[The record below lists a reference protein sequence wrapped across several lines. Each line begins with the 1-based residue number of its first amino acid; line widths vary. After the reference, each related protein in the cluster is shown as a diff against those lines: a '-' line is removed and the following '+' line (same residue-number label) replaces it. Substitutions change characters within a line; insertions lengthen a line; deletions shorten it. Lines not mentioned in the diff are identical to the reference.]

1 MSNVLIKLSKASAD
15 AAPVIKGERVP
26 GMHFNPL
33 QHDQV
38 QAVAMEAFKKNKLY
52 PVCEYENELK
62 DNYIFIKCNMKIY
75 DTEDPKQ
82 FIEINGCSAMG
93 KTDKFGSG
101 NAMSYAKKYAF
112 LNALNL
118 RTALDNDDG
127 QDAAPFPKAKPI
139 AKPKINVEPLVIETS
154 DPVPKLHIF
163 TNNKPNPK
171 TNSKSIK
178 QLADDWIGQMTSVAK
193 HSKSQLYFE
202 KNLTPI
208 REEYK
213 SDLMLIASDVIEQM
227 RVDTIYNK
235 LKSQIQNRSTNG
247 R

>member
-1 MSNVLIKLSKASAD
+1 MSNVLSKLSKASAD

-33 QHDQV
+33 QHDEV
-38 QAVAMEAFKKNKLY
+38 QAVAMKALKANKLY
-52 PVCEYENELK
+52 PVCEYENEVK

-75 DTEDPKQ
+75 DAEDPKQ
-82 FIEINGCSAMG
+82 FIEIIGCSALG
-93 KTDKFGSG
+93 KLDKFGTG
-101 NAMSYAKKYAF
+101 NAMSYARKYAF

-139 AKPKINVEPLVIETS
+139 AKPK
-154 DPVPKLHIF
+154 
-163 TNNKPNPK
+163 
-171 TNSKSIK
+171 TNSKSTK
-178 QLADDWIGQMTSVAK
+178 QLADDWIGQMTSVAQ

-213 SDLMLIASDVIEQM
+213 SDLMLIASDVIEQL
-227 RVDTIYNK
+227 RVDTAYNK

>member
-1 MSNVLIKLSKASAD
+1 MSNVLSKLSKASAD

-33 QHDQV
+33 QHDEV
-38 QAVAMEAFKKNKLY
+38 QAVAMKALKANKLY

-75 DTEDPKQ
+75 DAEDPKQ
-82 FIEINGCSAMG
+82 FIEIVGCSALG
-93 KTDKFGSG
+93 KLDKFGTG
-101 NAMSYAKKYAF
+101 NAMSYARKYAF

-139 AKPKINVEPLVIETS
+139 TK
-154 DPVPKLHIF
+154 
-163 TNNKPNPK
+163 PK
-171 TNSKSIK
+171 TNLKSTK
-178 QLADDWIGQMTSVAK
+178 QLADAWIGQMTSVAQ

-213 SDLMLIASDVIEQM
+213 SDLMLIASDVIEQL
-227 RVDTIYNK
+227 RVDTAYNK

>member
-1 MSNVLIKLSKASAD
+1 MSNVLSKLSKASAD

-33 QHDQV
+33 QHDEV
-38 QAVAMEAFKKNKLY
+38 QAVAMKALKANKLY

-75 DTEDPKQ
+75 DAEDPKQ
-82 FIEINGCSAMG
+82 FIEIVGCSALG
-93 KTDKFGSG
+93 KLDKFGTG
-101 NAMSYAKKYAF
+101 NAISYARKYAF

-139 AKPKINVEPLVIETS
+139 AKPK
-154 DPVPKLHIF
+154 
-163 TNNKPNPK
+163 
-171 TNSKSIK
+171 TNSKNTK
-178 QLADDWIGQMTSVAK
+178 QLADDWIGQMTSVAQ

-213 SDLMLIASDVIEQM
+213 SDLMLIASDVIEQL
-227 RVDTIYNK
+227 RVDTAYNK

>member
-1 MSNVLIKLSKASAD
+1 MSNVLSKLSKASAD

-33 QHDQV
+33 QHDEV
-38 QAVAMEAFKKNKLY
+38 QAVAMKALKANKLY
-52 PVCEYENELK
+52 PVCEYENEVK

-75 DTEDPKQ
+75 DAEDPKQ
-82 FIEINGCSAMG
+82 FIEIIGCSALG
-93 KTDKFGSG
+93 KLDKFGTG
-101 NAMSYAKKYAF
+101 NAMSYARKYAF

-139 AKPKINVEPLVIETS
+139 AKPK
-154 DPVPKLHIF
+154 
-163 TNNKPNPK
+163 
-171 TNSKSIK
+171 TNSKSTK
-178 QLADDWIGQMTSVAK
+178 QLADDWIGQMTSVAQ

-208 REEYK
+208 RENYK
-213 SDLMLIASDVIEQM
+213 SDLISIAADPFEQL
-227 RVDTIYNK
+227 RVETAYNK
-235 LKSQIQNRSTNG
+235 LKTKIQNRSTNG

>member
-1 MSNVLIKLSKASAD
+1 MSNVLSKLSKASAD

-33 QHDQV
+33 QHDEV
-38 QAVAMEAFKKNKLY
+38 QAVAMKALKANKLY

-75 DTEDPKQ
+75 DAEDPKQ
-82 FIEINGCSAMG
+82 FIEILGCSALG
-93 KTDKFGSG
+93 KLDKFGTG
-101 NAMSYAKKYAF
+101 NAMSYARKYAF

-139 AKPKINVEPLVIETS
+139 AKPK
-154 DPVPKLHIF
+154 
-163 TNNKPNPK
+163 
-171 TNSKSIK
+171 TNSKSTK
-178 QLADDWIGQMTSVAK
+178 QLADDWIGQMTSVAQ

-213 SDLMLIASDVIEQM
+213 SDLMLIASDVIEQL
-227 RVDTIYNK
+227 RVDTAYNK

>member
-1 MSNVLIKLSKASAD
+1 MSNVLSKLSKASAD

-33 QHDQV
+33 QHDEV
-38 QAVAMEAFKKNKLY
+38 QAVAMKALKANKLY

-75 DTEDPKQ
+75 DAEDPKQ
-82 FIEINGCSAMG
+82 FIEIVGCSALG
-93 KTDKFGSG
+93 KLDKFGSG
-101 NAMSYAKKYAF
+101 NAMSYARKYAF

-139 AKPKINVEPLVIETS
+139 AKPK
-154 DPVPKLHIF
+154 
-163 TNNKPNPK
+163 
-171 TNSKSIK
+171 TNSKSTK
-178 QLADDWIGQMTSVAK
+178 QLADAWIEQMTSVAQ

-213 SDLMLIASDVIEQM
+213 SDLMLIASDVIEQL
-227 RVDTIYNK
+227 RVDTAYNK

>member
-1 MSNVLIKLSKASAD
+1 MSNVLSKLSKASAD

-33 QHDQV
+33 QHDEV
-38 QAVAMEAFKKNKLY
+38 QAVAMKALKANKLY

-75 DTEDPKQ
+75 DAEDPKQ
-82 FIEINGCSAMG
+82 FIEIIGCSALG
-93 KTDKFGSG
+93 KLDKFGTG
-101 NAMSYAKKYAF
+101 NAMSYARKYAF

-139 AKPKINVEPLVIETS
+139 AKPK
-154 DPVPKLHIF
+154 
-163 TNNKPNPK
+163 TN
-171 TNSKSIK
+171 TKSTK
-178 QLADDWIGQMTSVAK
+178 DLADAWIEQMTSVAQ

-208 REEYK
+208 RENYK
-213 SDLMLIASDVIEQM
+213 SDLISIAADPFEQL
-227 RVDTIYNK
+227 RVETAYNK

>member
-38 QAVAMEAFKKNKLY
+38 QAVAMVAFKKNKLY

-154 DPVPKLHIF
+154 EPVPKLHIF
-163 TNNKPNPK
+163 TNNKAK
-171 TNSKSIK
+171 TNSKSTRK
-178 QLADDWIGQMTSVAK
+178 LADDWIGQMTSVAK

>member
-1 MSNVLIKLSKASAD
+1 MSNVLSKLSKASAD

-52 PVCEYENELK
+52 PVCEYEYELK

-75 DTEDPKQ
+75 DAEDPKQ

-93 KTDKFGSG
+93 KIDKFGSG

-139 AKPKINVEPLVIETS
+139 AKPK
-154 DPVPKLHIF
+154 
-163 TNNKPNPK
+163 TNA
-171 TNSKSIK
+171 KSTK
-178 QLADDWIGQMTSVAK
+178 DLADTWIGQMTSVAQ

-213 SDLMLIASDVIEQM
+213 SDLISIAADPFEQL
-227 RVDTIYNK
+227 RVDTAYNK

>member
-1 MSNVLIKLSKASAD
+1 MSYVLSKLSKASAD

-33 QHDQV
+33 QHDEV
-38 QAVAMEAFKKNKLY
+38 QAVAMKALKANKLY

-75 DTEDPKQ
+75 DAEDPKQ
-82 FIEINGCSAMG
+82 FIEIVGCSALG
-93 KTDKFGSG
+93 KLDKFGTG
-101 NAMSYAKKYAF
+101 NAMSYARKYAF

-139 AKPKINVEPLVIETS
+139 AKPK
-154 DPVPKLHIF
+154 
-163 TNNKPNPK
+163 
-171 TNSKSIK
+171 TNSKSTK
-178 QLADDWIGQMTSVAK
+178 QLADDWIGQMTSVAQ

-213 SDLMLIASDVIEQM
+213 SDLMLIASDVIEQL
-227 RVDTIYNK
+227 RVDTAYNK

>member
-1 MSNVLIKLSKASAD
+1 MSNVLSKLSKASAD

-33 QHDQV
+33 QHDEV
-38 QAVAMEAFKKNKLY
+38 QAVAMKALKANKLY

-75 DTEDPKQ
+75 DAEDPKQ
-82 FIEINGCSAMG
+82 FIEIVGCSALG
-93 KTDKFGSG
+93 KLDKFGTG
-101 NAMSYAKKYAF
+101 NAMSYARKYAF

-118 RTALDNDDG
+118 RAALDNDDG

-139 AKPKINVEPLVIETS
+139 AKPK
-154 DPVPKLHIF
+154 
-163 TNNKPNPK
+163 TN
-171 TNSKSIK
+171 TKSTK
-178 QLADDWIGQMTSVAK
+178 QLADAWIEQMTSVAQ

-213 SDLMLIASDVIEQM
+213 SDLMLIASDVIEQL
-227 RVDTIYNK
+227 RVDTAYNK

>member
-1 MSNVLIKLSKASAD
+1 MSNVLSKLSKASAD

-33 QHDQV
+33 QHDEV
-38 QAVAMEAFKKNKLY
+38 QAVAMKALKANKLY
-52 PVCEYENELK
+52 PVCEYENEVK

-75 DTEDPKQ
+75 DAEDPKQ
-82 FIEINGCSAMG
+82 FIEIIGCSALG
-93 KTDKFGSG
+93 KLDKFGTG
-101 NAMSYAKKYAF
+101 NAMSYARKYAF

-139 AKPKINVEPLVIETS
+139 AKPKT
-154 DPVPKLHIF
+154 
-163 TNNKPNPK
+163 K
-171 TNSKSIK
+171 TKSTK
-178 QLADDWIGQMTSVAK
+178 DLADAWIEQMTSVAQ

-208 REEYK
+208 RENYK
-213 SDLMLIASDVIEQM
+213 SDLISIAADPFEQL
-227 RVDTIYNK
+227 RVETAYNK

>member
-1 MSNVLIKLSKASAD
+1 MSNVIKKLSKASVD

-33 QHDQV
+33 QHDEV
-38 QAVAMEAFKKNKLY
+38 QAVAMKALNENKLY
-52 PVCEYENELK
+52 PVCEYENQLQ

-75 DTEDPKQ
+75 DAENPKD
-82 FIEINGCSAMG
+82 FIEIVGCSALG
-93 KTDKFGSG
+93 KLDKFGSG
-101 NAMSYAKKYAF
+101 NAMSYARKYAF

-127 QDAAPFPKAKPI
+127 QEAAPFPKLKTI
-139 AKPKINVEPLVIETS
+139 VKPKL
-154 DPVPKLHIF
+154 
-163 TNNKPNPK
+163 
-171 TNSKSIK
+171 NSKSTK
-178 QLADDWIGQMTSVAK
+178 DLANDWIGQMESVAK
-193 HSKSQLYFE
+193 HSKSALYFE

-213 SDLMLIASDVIEQM
+213 SDLMLIATDAIQQM
-227 RVDTIYNK
+227 RVDTAYNK
-235 LKSQIQNRSTNG
+235 LKSQIQNRSPNG

>member
-1 MSNVLIKLSKASAD
+1 MSNVLSKLSKASAD

-33 QHDQV
+33 QHDEV
-38 QAVAMEAFKKNKLY
+38 QAVAMEALTKNKLY
-52 PVCEYENELK
+52 PVCEYENEVK

-75 DTEDPKQ
+75 NAEDPKQ
-82 FIEINGCSAMG
+82 FIEIIGCSALG
-93 KTDKFGSG
+93 KLDKFGTG
-101 NAMSYAKKYAF
+101 NAMSYARKYAF

-139 AKPKINVEPLVIETS
+139 AKPK
-154 DPVPKLHIF
+154 
-163 TNNKPNPK
+163 TNA
-171 TNSKSIK
+171 KSTK
-178 QLADDWIGQMTSVAK
+178 DLADTWIGQMTSVAQ

-213 SDLMLIASDVIEQM
+213 SDLISIAADPFEQL
-227 RVDTIYNK
+227 RVDTAYNK

>member
-1 MSNVLIKLSKASAD
+1 MSNVLSKLSKASAD

-33 QHDQV
+33 QHDEV
-38 QAVAMEAFKKNKLY
+38 QAVAMKALKANKLY
-52 PVCEYENELK
+52 PVCEYENEVK

-75 DTEDPKQ
+75 DAEDPKQ
-82 FIEINGCSAMG
+82 FIEIIGCSALG
-93 KTDKFGSG
+93 KLDKFGTG
-101 NAMSYAKKYAF
+101 NAMSYARKYAF

-139 AKPKINVEPLVIETS
+139 AKPK
-154 DPVPKLHIF
+154 
-163 TNNKPNPK
+163 
-171 TNSKSIK
+171 TNSKSTK
-178 QLADDWIGQMTSVAK
+178 QLADDWIGQMTSVAQ

-208 REEYK
+208 RENYK
-213 SDLMLIASDVIEQM
+213 SDLISIAADPFEQL
-227 RVDTIYNK
+227 RVETAYNK

>member
-1 MSNVLIKLSKASAD
+1 MSNVLSKLSKASAD

-33 QHDQV
+33 QHDEV
-38 QAVAMEAFKKNKLY
+38 QAVAMKALKANKLY

-75 DTEDPKQ
+75 DAEDPKQ
-82 FIEINGCSAMG
+82 FIEIVGCSALG
-93 KTDKFGSG
+93 KLDKFGTG
-101 NAMSYAKKYAF
+101 NAMSYARKYAF

-139 AKPKINVEPLVIETS
+139 TK
-154 DPVPKLHIF
+154 
-163 TNNKPNPK
+163 PK
-171 TNSKSIK
+171 TNSKSTK
-178 QLADDWIGQMTSVAK
+178 QLADAWIEQMTSVAQ

-213 SDLMLIASDVIEQM
+213 SDLMLIASDVIEQL
-227 RVDTIYNK
+227 RVDTAYNK